1 MSAQIVHI
9 KQSCF
14 VAYKRRERERER
26 ERTAFPNH
34 RPMRNDV
41 NASRVCVTESIR

>member
-14 VAYKRRERERER
+14 VAYKRRERER